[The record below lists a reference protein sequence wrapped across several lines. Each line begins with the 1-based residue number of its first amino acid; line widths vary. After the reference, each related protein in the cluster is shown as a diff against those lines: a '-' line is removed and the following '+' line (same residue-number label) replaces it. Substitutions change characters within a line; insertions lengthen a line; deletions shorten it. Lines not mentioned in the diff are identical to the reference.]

1 MTRSIRAGL
10 AAAVL
15 AVSMACSNSA
25 TSPSELNSASGS
37 RATLSVGVRPSPITA
52 ARCNSQC
59 LDQSGAATSFTFSAD
74 MTIDVQD
81 SASVGATVNSITLT
95 GTADGRTFAPVVL
108 SSDDIKQS
116 ARTNR
121 VDGQATLSV
130 PLSLMYSTPS
140 GNPNLDISISVQ
152 ATDDRSSQVTATG
165 QVSVR

>member
-1 MTRSIRAGL
+1 
-10 AAAVL
+10 
-15 AVSMACSNSA
+15 
-25 TSPSELNSASGS
+25 
-37 RATLSVGVRPSPITA
+37 
-52 ARCNSQC
+52 
-59 LDQSGAATSFTFSAD
+59 

-81 SASVGATVNSITLT
+81 SASVGATVNSITIT

-116 ARTNR
+116 ARTNH